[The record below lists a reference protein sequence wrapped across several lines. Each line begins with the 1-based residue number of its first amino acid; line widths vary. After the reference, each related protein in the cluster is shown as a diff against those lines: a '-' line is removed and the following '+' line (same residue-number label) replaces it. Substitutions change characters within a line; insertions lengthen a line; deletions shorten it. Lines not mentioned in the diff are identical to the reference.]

1 MNVAV
6 DNSSNNI
13 VPSASDR
20 FGAGASKYHRILINV
35 VLTALARPW
44 FESCSLSIDRRCT
57 FRRHKH
63 SSAKEGT
70 MALAGVIVTFL
81 GFLLAAS
88 SVGLSSSTGVRLVIV
103 LVGIVIS
110 LAGIMGLINPA
121 YQKNAV
127 WNK

>member
-1 MNVAV
+1 
-6 DNSSNNI
+6 
-13 VPSASDR
+13 
-20 FGAGASKYHRILINV
+20 
-35 VLTALARPW
+35 
-44 FESCSLSIDRRCT
+44 
-57 FRRHKH
+57 
-63 SSAKEGT
+63 